1 MRGRAWGAAGCQD
14 PAMTDAT
21 TADVLEHEQRRWD
34 AMIAK
39 DTATLAELFA
49 DEMSYTHS
57 NALVDTKASYLA
69 AIEQRTFDYRA
80 VQRSDEQVRV
90 IGDTAL
96 ITGRGEIDVVA
107 GGREVKLNARYSV
120 VWIRR
125 DGRWQFLCWQST
137 SIPA

>member
-1 MRGRAWGAAGCQD
+1 
-14 PAMTDAT
+14 MTDLA
-21 TADVLEHEQRRWD
+21 AEVSACEDRRFE

-57 NALVDTKASYLA
+57 NASVDTKASYLK
-69 AIEQRTFDYRA
+69 AIEERTFDYRSA
-80 VQRSDEQVRV
+80 DRSDTAITV

-96 ITGRGEIDVVA
+96 VTGRAVIGVLA
-107 GGREVKLNARYSV
+107 RGRELTLDARYTV
-120 VWIRR
+120 VWVRR

>member
-1 MRGRAWGAAGCQD
+1 
-14 PAMTDAT
+14 MTDAAV
-21 TADVLEHEQRRWD
+21 ADVLELEQRRWD

-57 NALVDTKASYLA
+57 NALVDTKASYLQ
-69 AIEQRTFDYRA
+69 AIEQRTFDYRS
-80 VQRSDEQVRV
+80 VERSDERTIL

-96 ITGRGEIDVVA
+96 HTGRARIEVVA
-107 GGREVKLNARYSV
+107 GGSPRQLDARFSV
-120 VWIRR
+120 VWVRR